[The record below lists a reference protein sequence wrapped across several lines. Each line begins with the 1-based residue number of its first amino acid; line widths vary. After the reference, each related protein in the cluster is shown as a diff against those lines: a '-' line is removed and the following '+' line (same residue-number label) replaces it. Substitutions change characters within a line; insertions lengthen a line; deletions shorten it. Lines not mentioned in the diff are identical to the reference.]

1 MLQLMRLSVVFGLF
15 LSVFQVCAEDNFQV
29 ELVVF
34 SQDMPS
40 TELFDQTQTRIQWPD
55 AVLDV
60 DVLASVAEN
69 EKMLKPVYDKLA
81 VQLSYNVLMH
91 AAWQQPVT
99 ANATGAAVR
108 IRDVS
113 GEVNGFVRI
122 QRGEYLELILD
133 LEYQPLPNQFYRL
146 NEVRRI
152 KFNEQHYF
160 DHPKFGVV
168 AIVKPL

>member
-1 MLQLMRLSVVFGLF
+1 MLQLIRLSVVFGLF
-15 LSVFQVCAEDNFQV
+15 LCVFQVCADDSFQI

-40 TELFDQTQTRIQWPD
+40 TELFDQTQTRIEWPD
-55 AVLDV
+55 AVLDF
-60 DVLASVAEN
+60 DVLGSVAEN
-69 EKMLKPVYDKLA
+69 AKMLKPVYDKLA
-81 VQLSYNVLMH
+81 AQLSYNVLVH
-91 AAWQQPVT
+91 AAWQQT
-99 ANATGAAVR
+99 LSANATGEAVR
-108 IRDVS
+108 IRDVR
-113 GEVNGFVRI
+113 GEVNGFMRI
-122 QRGEYLELILD
+122 QRGEYLELMLD
-133 LEYQPLPNQFYRL
+133 LEYQPLSNQFYRL

>member
-15 LSVFQVCAEDNFQV
+15 LSVFQVSAEDSFQV

-40 TELFDQTQTRIQWPD
+40 TELFDQTQSRIQWPD
-55 AVLDV
+55 AVLDI
-60 DVLASVAEN
+60 DVLDGVAEN
-69 EKMLKPVYDKLA
+69 AKLLKPVYDKLA

-91 AAWQQPVT
+91 AAWQQPVS

-113 GEVNGFVRI
+113 AEVNGFVRI

-133 LEYQPLPNQFYRL
+133 LEYQPLPNQFYGL

>member
-1 MLQLMRLSVVFGLF
+1 MLQLMRLSVFFGLV
-15 LSVFQVCAEDNFQV
+15 LCVFQVCAEDSFQV

-34 SQDMPS
+34 SQEMPS

-55 AVLDV
+55 AVLDI
-60 DVLASVAEN
+60 DVLGSVSETA
-69 EKMLKPVYDKLA
+69 KMLKPVYDKLA

-91 AAWQQPVT
+91 AAWQQT
-99 ANATGAAVR
+99 LSANATGDAVR
-108 IRDVS
+108 IRDVT
-113 GEVNGFVRI
+113 GEINGFVRI

-133 LEYQPLPNQFYRL
+133 LEFQPLPNQFYRL